1 MITHYDLSYS
11 DNLHLDLFLPETES
25 FDLLVYIHGGGLN
38 SYSHKGFDPYADY
51 FAKANF
57 ATASIEYLPT
67 FVADS
72 IKSAIS
78 AFDNKIHGFARKEA
92 ILTGAETRT
101 SAPIRILRNNDT
113 KLALGFENLYPA
125 GAGGN

>member
-1 MITHYDLSYS
+1 MS
-11 DNLHLDLFLPETES
+11 
-25 FDLLVYIHGGGLN
+25 LV
-38 SYSHKGFDPYADY
+38 SPY
-51 FAKANF
+51 
-57 ATASIEYLPT
+57 EYLPT

-113 KLALGFENLYPA
+113 KLALGYGNLYPA
-125 GAGGN
+125 GEGAGYAGGITSAAIDGLKCAIAFMSEYKPIIRR